1 MDNLRGIN
9 SFVKAVEGNSI
20 AAAARQLGITAA
32 AASQNIARLE
42 QAIGTRL
49 LTRTT
54 RRLALTESGEVYYAK
69 VKRIVQDLEL
79 AQAEVAAMRGQA
91 QGRLRVA
98 SSVTFGR
105 HILAPLVPAFTA
117 MHPKVALE
125 LIFSDHNVD
134 HLKQNIDLSVRFK
147 QQLEPGMIAR
157 HIATLPMLLCAS
169 PLYLERAGQPKN
181 VEDLKYHDCLQF
193 RLEVNG
199 RLLNWGI
206 LQDGMRLEPEL
217 NPTIV
222 CNDID
227 SLAQLAVAGAGIT
240 RLGYF
245 VAAPFIASGQLV
257 DIFQNK
263 SGEKPASSIV
273 AEPLDFYICYLDR
286 HAVTL
291 KMRVFIDHLLSNIR
305 ITAQDAIRSNN

>member
-1 MDNLRGIN
+1 MDYLRGIN
-9 SFVKAVEGNSI
+9 SFVKTVEGNSI

-54 RRLALTESGEVYYAK
+54 RSLALTESGEVYYAK
-69 VKRIVQDLEL
+69 VKRIVQDVEQ

-117 MHPKVALE
+117 QHPKVALE
-125 LIFSDHNVD
+125 LIFNDHSID
-134 HLKQNIDLSVRFK
+134 HLKQDIDLSVRFK

-157 HIATLPMLLCAS
+157 HIASVPMLLCAS
-169 PLYLERAGQPKN
+169 PSYLERAGQPKN
-181 VEDLKYHDCLQF
+181 AEDLKHHACLQF
-193 RLEVNG
+193 RLGVSG
-199 RLLNWGI
+199 RLLNWGM

-240 RLGYF
+240 RLAHF

-257 DIFQNK
+257 NVFENK
-263 SGEKPASSIV
+263 RQKKPLSSTM
-273 AEPLDFYICYLDR
+273 AESLDFYVCYLDR

-291 KMRVFIDHLLSNIR
+291 KMRVFIDHLLSSVPIENQER
-305 ITAQDAIRSNN
+305 FMLK